1 MMYVYKHISC
11 IFIHH
16 AYIHHIYGV
25 YIYHIY
31 IYIYHIMYEYKGIY
45 YITFIYIYI
54 YIIFIYTHT
63 YGYIYMC
70 VLIIEAPCGLV
81 PVTLQI
87 IIGDVGDASRVK

>member
-1 MMYVYKHISC
+1 
-11 IFIHH
+11 
-16 AYIHHIYGV
+16 
-25 YIYHIY
+25 
-31 IYIYHIMYEYKGIY
+31 MYEYKGIY

-54 YIIFIYTHT
+54 SYLYIHIHMDI
-63 YGYIYMC
+63 YIYMC